1 MSEWIPL
8 IQSLVWPV
16 FIAGLVF
23 RFRASL
29 HQLVDTITS
38 RVKQG
43 ASFEAGASGVRLG
56 PSSPQT
62 PSGPEP
68 EPGAQPLLDA
78 SSGSAKPQPDSTGA
92 NAADT
97 IHLAHTARRDRQL
110 DRGNYQYHSIQVFL
124 VGDDDRD
131 LDRVT
136 KVVYHLHPTFYEP
149 NRTVANRRTNFELM
163 TAAWG
168 MFNLT
173 ADVHVKGQEAPLR
186 LERYIN
192 F

>member
-1 MSEWIPL
+1 MKDWIPL
-8 IQSLVWPV
+8 IQSLIWPV
-16 FIAGLVF
+16 LIVGLVIKF
-23 RFRASL
+23 RSSL
-29 HQLVDTITS
+29 HRLADTITS
-38 RVKQG
+38 RVSQG

-56 PSSPQT
+56 PASPQT

-68 EPGAQPLLDA
+68 EPGAQPVL
-78 SSGSAKPQPDSTGA
+78 
-92 NAADT
+92 NAASASAEPRPDTTSVNT
-97 IHLAHTARRDRQL
+97 IHLAHTARREKQL
-110 DRGNYQYHSIQVFL
+110 DRGNYQYHGIHAFL

-149 NRTVANRRTNFELM
+149 NRIVTDRKTDFALRT
-163 TAAWG
+163 AGWG

-173 ADVHVKGQEAPLR
+173 ADVHLEGRATPLR

>member
-1 MSEWIPL
+1 MSDWIPL

-16 FIAGLVF
+16 FIAVLVF
-23 RFRASL
+23 KFRASL
-29 HQLVDTITS
+29 HHLVDTITS

-56 PSSPQT
+56 PSSPQI

-78 SSGSAKPQPDSTGA
+78 SSASTDPRPDSASA
-92 NAADT
+92 NPAHT

-110 DRGNYQYHSIQVFL
+110 DRGNYRYHSIHVFL

-149 NRTVANRRTNFELM
+149 NRTVTDRRTNFELR

-173 ADVHVKGQEAPLR
+173 ADVHVTGQATPLR